1 MNDFNR
7 LASNED
13 QSVNFWR
20 TTPDGGM
27 EESRLVRRTGEKL
40 ICYLSSHSGCSY
52 SCRFCHLTATG
63 QVMMTPVSLEGYCQ
77 QAVEV
82 MGEYGRKLEAGEP
95 ASERMH
101 YNFMA
106 RGEALANPTIAYAS
120 QELFDRLSAISE
132 QHNLPCRFLV
142 SSIIPR
148 DFEGDLKTILK
159 DERARLYYSLYSM
172 DPKFRKRWLPK
183 SMDPNRALDLIADY
197 QAATGRMVALHW
209 AFISGQN
216 DRDDQIDQ
224 ILEAVS
230 QRGIKAKFNLVRY
243 NPHDARHGEE
253 SSEDTIQ
260 RLFSKI
266 ERALGQ
272 PGSRIVPRVGFDVK
286 ASCGM
291 FLEDPEMTA

>member
-1 MNDFNR
+1 MTAFQR

-20 TTPDGGM
+20 TTLDGGM

-52 SCRFCHLTATG
+52 SCRFCHLTATK
-63 QVMMTPVSLEGYCQ
+63 QTMMTPVSLEGYCQ
-77 QAVEV
+77 QAKAV
-82 MGEYGRKLEAGEP
+82 MGEYARKCEAGEAP
-95 ASERMH
+95 SERMH

-106 RGEALANPTIAYAS
+106 RGEALANPVISHSS
-120 QELFDRLSAISE
+120 QQLFDRLSDISQE
-132 QHNLPCRFLV
+132 HGLPCRFLV

-148 DFEGDLKTILK
+148 DFEGDLTSILG
-159 DERARLYYSLYSM
+159 DERSILYYSLYSM

-183 SMDPNRALDLIADY
+183 AMDPNRALDMIADY
-197 QAATGRMVALHW
+197 QANTGRPVALHW
-209 AFISGQN
+209 AFIQGQN
-216 DRDDQIDQ
+216 DRDEQIDD
-224 ILEAVS
+224 ILHAVS
-230 QRGIKAKFNLVRY
+230 SRGIKAKFNLVRY

-253 SSEDTIQ
+253 SSDETIQ
-260 RLFSKI
+260 SLFNRI
-266 ERALGQ
+266 EKAFGQ